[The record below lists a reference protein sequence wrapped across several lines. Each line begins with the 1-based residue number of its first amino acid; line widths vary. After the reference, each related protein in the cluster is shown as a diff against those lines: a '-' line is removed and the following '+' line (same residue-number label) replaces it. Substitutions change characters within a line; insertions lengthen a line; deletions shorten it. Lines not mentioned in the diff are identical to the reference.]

1 MGARLPLSARLA
13 LVLIAVA
20 VAVSLPFWITQPY
33 LLHVAVVAITYAV
46 PAVGLNLMM
55 GYTGLISIGH
65 MAFAGVGGYLAAVL
79 MVDHGV
85 GFWWCLPLATLAAA
99 ALGAAIGATCLHLRS
114 HYFIIV
120 TLATGMILF
129 AVFNNWDAV
138 TRGAEGFPGI
148 PRPPPLEMFGTRVDF
163 RRLPNFYLFALAA
176 LLLVLAVQATIVRS
190 DFGRTLAAIRQ
201 DETLARFR
209 GVDTTL
215 YKVVIFAIGSGI
227 AGFGGVLK
235 VSFLRVAAPLSFEM
249 AESVNLALIVI
260 AGGAGYQLG
269 PVLGAGL
276 FIAVPEYL
284 RLARQ
289 WRLVIFGAAL
299 VLMTLLM
306 PRGIA
311 GMIDALVTRLA
322 RRRGPGDAP

>member
-1 MGARLPLSARLA
+1 MRSRLPVALRVA
-13 LVLIAVA
+13 LVAIAIFAAYA
-20 VAVSLPFWITQPY
+20 VPSWISQPY
-33 LLHVAVVAITYAV
+33 LLHVAVIAITYAV

-85 GFWWCLPLATLAAA
+85 NFWWCVPLATLASA
-99 ALGAAIGATCLHLRS
+99 ALGGAIGATCLHLRS

-148 PRPPPLEMFGTRVDF
+148 PRPPPMDLFGARIDF
-163 RRLPNFYLFALAA
+163 RRLPNFYALSVTA
-176 LLLVLAVQATIVRS
+176 LLLVLAAQALIVKS

-215 YKVVIFAIGSGI
+215 YKVAIFAIGSGI

-260 AGGAGYQLG
+260 AGGAGYQAG
-269 PVLGAGL
+269 PLLGAAL

-284 RLARQ
+284 RVARE
-289 WRLVIFGAAL
+289 WRLVIFGGAL

-311 GMIDALVTRLA
+311 GLIARATRPRPRRSGDDAS
-322 RRRGPGDAP
+322 